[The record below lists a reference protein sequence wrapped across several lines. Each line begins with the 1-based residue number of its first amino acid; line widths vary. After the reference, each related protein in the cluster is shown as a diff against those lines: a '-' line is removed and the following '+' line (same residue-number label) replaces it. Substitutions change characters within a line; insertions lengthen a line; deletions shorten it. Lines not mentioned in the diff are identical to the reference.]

1 MKALTLSQPWATL
14 VAIGA
19 KTIETRGW
27 TTSYRGPLAIHA
39 GKSVAREYSAL
50 VFNNR
55 TFMDPLRAAGFLT
68 NAAIPMRD
76 LPLGAVVAV
85 CQLVH
90 VFPTDHHAIEA
101 LCRERPREKLFGH
114 FALGRHAFVLTEIR
128 MLPKPVPAR
137 GALNLWD
144 WDPSTALEGSLT

>member
-1 MKALTLSQPWATL
+1 VKALTLTQPWATL

-39 GKSVAREYSAL
+39 AKGAPREASAL
-50 VFNNR
+50 VFNNDV
-55 TFMDPLRAAGFLT
+55 FMDPLRAAGFLKV
-68 NAAIPMRD
+68 NQIPMRD
-76 LPLGAVVAV
+76 LPLGAVVAI

-101 LCRERPREKLFGH
+101 LCRERPRERLFGH
-114 FALGRHAFVLTEIR
+114 YAPGRHAFVLTEIR

-144 WDPSTALEGSLT
+144 WDPSAHLEGIPT